1 MPCRSTIE
9 LRSLKVGAQIGT
21 YGPADTVPEA
31 HILDL
36 TLAID
41 PALVM
46 ITDDAMAR
54 VFDYDPLITEIDRL
68 ARDCHYATQERL
80 ITRIVDACAAYQQ
93 IDALEIALTKAPV
106 LAGSGSLGVRL
117 IVDAHAMSELRRS
130 RNRSAPV
137 SA

>member
-1 MPCRSTIE
+1 MQI
-9 LRSLKVGAQIGT
+9 GAQIGT

-46 ITDDAMAR
+46 IAEDAMAR
-54 VFDYDPLITEIDRL
+54 FFDYDPLVTEIDRL
-68 ARDCHYATQERL
+68 ARDSHSATQERL
-80 ITRIVDACAAYQQ
+80 TTRIVDACAAYQQ
-93 IDALEIALTKAPV
+93 IEALEITLTKAPA

-117 IVDAHAMSELRRS
+117 VVDAHAMSELRRS